1 MNKIYPPRYLN
12 YHYHLRHT
20 DCFSGPTL
28 DHFCKFS
35 FFSTNLLKN
44 CRFRRDSN
52 LDCQS
57 RRRVFDHRGGPIL
70 FIYKGKSIVC
80 KGVLSHILIGH
91 LKLLLNWAW
100 KNIQLTTDWTRHTG
114 RSGPVRQSLTTCNH
128 SNSSSSAAARPHPRN
143 SYKLAWL
150 GSELIQRRGI
160 SPGNHWQL
168 FGRGDGLTVSV
179 LAFSS
184 DDLSSNPAEVYSFSF
199 VKLFVN
205 EQKEAGHGHFW
216 IWWLP
221 R

>member
-1 MNKIYPPRYLN
+1 MGQHWTIFVNFHSFQQIYWKIVDFGGIQTWIVRVEGEYLTTAVAP
-12 YHYHLRHT
+12 Y
-20 DCFSGPTL
+20 C
-28 DHFCKFS
+28 
-35 FFSTNLLKN
+35 
-44 CRFRRDSN
+44 
-52 LDCQS
+52 
-57 RRRVFDHRGGPIL
+57 L
-70 FIYKGKSIVC
+70 FTKGKSIVC

-91 LKLLLNWAW
+91 LKLVLNWAW
-100 KNIQLTTDWTRHTG
+100 KNIQLTTNWPRHTG

-205 EQKEAGHGHFW
+205 EQKEAGYGHFW